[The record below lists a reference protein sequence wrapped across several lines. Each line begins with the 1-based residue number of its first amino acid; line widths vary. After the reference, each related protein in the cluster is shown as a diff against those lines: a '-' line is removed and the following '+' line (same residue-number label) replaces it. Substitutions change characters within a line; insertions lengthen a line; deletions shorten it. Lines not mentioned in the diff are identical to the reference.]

1 MWMEEEDDWPAART
15 REMFDA
21 WFGAEITDTVI
32 DLVPEQPLTETDAEL
47 ADLNEAL
54 HFCAWC
60 ELEIEA
66 GPGRFVG
73 FKLEDRDR
81 FADRAGLTLSL
92 RINPER
98 SVMGIVTP
106 DDSEE
111 AANGDDLVFRACSSR
126 CEKAIRKVVPKALR
140 KISHG
145 F

>member
-60 ELEIEA
+60 ELEVEA

-98 SVMGIVTP
+98 SVTGIVTP

-111 AANGDDLVFRACSSR
+111 AVSGDDLVFRACSSR
-126 CEKAIRKVVPKALR
+126 CAKAIRKVVPKALR